1 MLTGQRAREDS
12 SVRQPALA
20 GLRRFLRI
28 NGAPVALWLP
38 ALVVVAVVL
47 LPLVYLVIRAWDGGD
62 ELWRLLWRARTF
74 TLLKNTVSLAVL
86 VTLGSVLISVPIAW
100 LLHRTDLPLRR
111 LWAVVTVLP
120 LAIPSYVGGFAM
132 VAALGPRGMLQ
143 GWLETLFG
151 VERLPSIY
159 GLWGAALL
167 LTLLTYPYV
176 LLTLNSA
183 MGGLDGSLEDAAR
196 SLGYGSWR
204 TFFLVTLPLLRPAIA
219 AGGLL
224 VALYT
229 IGEFGAVSMLRFDT
243 FTRAIYVQ
251 YTASL
256 DRSLAAGLALVLV
269 LLTCLIL
276 GLEVWTRGRGRYFR
290 SSVGAARPVE
300 LVRLGRWTPVALS
313 FCGLIV
319 TLGLV
324 LPVGVIVYWLVR
336 GMRNGQATDI
346 LWEATVNSTY
356 VSGLAALAAV
366 VAALPIVVL
375 SVRHSGFFSGLLERL
390 CYTGYALPGIVIAL
404 SLVFFGANYALWLYQ
419 TMAMLVLA
427 YVIRFL
433 PQAIGAMRAAL
444 VQVSPHFE
452 EAARSLGSS
461 TPKVWLR
468 VTGPLVRSGI
478 VSGAALVFLT
488 VMKELPV
495 TLLLRPIGFNTLA
508 TRIWGSTVDGFWT
521 RAAGPALL
529 LIALSALSMLLIDAG
544 ARSTRERALKE

>member
-1 MLTGQRAREDS
+1 MLS
-12 SVRQPALA
+12 SRGVAEVPSNPRPQPAGA
-20 GLRRFLRI
+20 RRKLRL

-38 ALVVVAVVL
+38 ALLVVAVIL
-47 LPLVYLVIRAWDGGD
+47 LPLVYLFIRAWAGGD
-62 ELWRLLWRARTF
+62 ELWRMLWRERTF
-74 TLLKNTVSLAVL
+74 VLLKNTVYLAVL

-111 LWAVVTVLP
+111 FWAVTTVLP

-132 VAALGPRGMLQ
+132 VSALGPRGMLQ
-143 GWLETLFG
+143 GWLEELFG
-151 VERLPSIY
+151 IERLPSIY

-176 LLTLNSA
+176 LLTLNAA
-183 MGGLDGSLEDAAR
+183 MSGLDGALEDAAR

-229 IGEFGAVSMLRFDT
+229 IGEFGAVAMLRFDT

-269 LLTCLIL
+269 LLTCVVL
-276 GLEVWTRGRGRYFR
+276 GVEAWTRGRGRYYR

-300 LVRLGRWTPVALS
+300 LVRLGRWTPLALG

-319 TLGLV
+319 TLGL
-324 LPVGVIVYWLVR
+324 LMPVGVVLYWLVR
-336 GMRNGQATDI
+336 GLRNGRATDI
-346 LWEATVNSTY
+346 LWDATFNSALA
-356 VSGLAALAAV
+356 SGLAAGAAV

-375 SVRHSGFFSGLLERL
+375 SVRYPSRAGGLLERL
-390 CYTGYALPGIVIAL
+390 CYAGFALPGIVIAL

-419 TMAMLVLA
+419 TLALLTIA

-433 PQAIGAMRAAL
+433 PQALGALRAAL
-444 VQVSPHFE
+444 LQVSPHYE

-461 TPKVWLR
+461 PPKVWLR
-468 VTGPLVRSGI
+468 VTGPLVRSGL

-495 TLLLRPIGFNTLA
+495 TLLLRPIGFDTLA
-508 TRIWGSTVDGFWT
+508 TRIWGATADGFWT

-529 LIALSALSMLLIDAG
+529 LILLSAFSLFLIDG
-544 ARSTRERALKE
+544 VGRSDRRRVVRE

>member
-1 MLTGQRAREDS
+1 MLSSRRVDETSPGQQSGPAGARRS
-12 SVRQPALA
+12 
-20 GLRRFLRI
+20 LRL

-38 ALVVVAVVL
+38 ALVVVAVIL
-47 LPLVYLVIRAWDGGD
+47 LPLVYLFIRAWAGGD
-62 ELWRLLWRARTF
+62 ELWRMLWRERTF
-74 TLLKNTVSLAVL
+74 VLLKNTVYLAVL

-111 LWAVVTVLP
+111 FWAVTTVLP

-143 GWLETLFG
+143 GWLESLFG
-151 VERLPSIY
+151 IERLPSIY

-176 LLTLNSA
+176 LLTLNAA
-183 MGGLDGSLEDAAR
+183 MSGLDGALEDAAR

-229 IGEFGAVSMLRFDT
+229 IGEFGAVAMLRFDT

-269 LLTCLIL
+269 LLTCVVL
-276 GLEVWTRGRGRYFR
+276 GVEAWTRGRGRYFR
-290 SSVGAARPVE
+290 SSVGAARPLEPVQ
-300 LVRLGRWTPVALS
+300 LGRWAPLGLG

-324 LPVGVIVYWLVR
+324 MPVGVVLYWLVR
-336 GMRNGQATDI
+336 GLRNGRATDI
-346 LWEATVNSTY
+346 LWDATFNSALA
-356 VSGLAALAAV
+356 SGLAAVAAV
-366 VAALPIVVL
+366 IAALPIVVL
-375 SVRHSGFFSGLLERL
+375 SVRYPSRASGLVERL
-390 CYTGYALPGIVIAL
+390 CYAGYALPGIVIAL

-419 TMAMLVLA
+419 TLALLIIA

-433 PQAIGAMRAAL
+433 PQALGALRAAL
-444 VQVSPHFE
+444 LQVSPHYE

-461 TPKVWLR
+461 PPKVWLR
-468 VTGPLVRSGI
+468 VTGPLVRSGL

-495 TLLLRPIGFNTLA
+495 TLLLRPIGFDTLA
-508 TRIWGSTVDGFWT
+508 TRIWGATADGFWT

-529 LIALSALSMLLIDAG
+529 LILLSAVSMFLIDG
-544 ARSTRERALKE
+544 VGRGGRRRVVRE